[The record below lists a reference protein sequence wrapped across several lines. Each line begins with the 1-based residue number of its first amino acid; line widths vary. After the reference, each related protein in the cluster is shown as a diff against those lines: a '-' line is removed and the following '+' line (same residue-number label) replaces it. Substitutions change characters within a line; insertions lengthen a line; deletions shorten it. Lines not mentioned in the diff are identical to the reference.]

1 MIDAK
6 VQEAHAYCI
15 ILSLGLFFRRELHRD
30 TALRLIWVFK
40 NRYPHAIRMVWGD
53 KNRMDSEW
61 DPEDV
66 GESTSFVESVTV
78 YRIYRYMVVNLMV
91 TVMIMVSNG

>member
-1 MIDAK
+1 
-6 VQEAHAYCI
+6 
-15 ILSLGLFFRRELHRD
+15 
-30 TALRLIWVFK
+30 
-40 NRYPHAIRMVWGD
+40 
-53 KNRMDSEW
+53 MDSEW